1 MPKPNSDNPYSRYAR
16 YSAIVI
22 EMIAVIAGLTYLGVW
37 ADDKIGNET
46 AWLTIVLSL
55 LGVAAAI
62 YLLIKQLPRE

>member
-37 ADDKIGNET
+37 ADKKIGNET